1 MWKEIFVICLLL
13 QLSTAGSLPQPTY
26 LVTIPSVI
34 LSGATEKVCAH
45 LAYLNETI
53 QITLTLTHGAKNTT
67 LLEREVREPH
77 WYQCISF
84 QVPAVTKETVGSLVV
99 HGVGDTFQFEKSKK
113 VLIQKV
119 ESGTFVQTDKP
130 IYKPG
135 QTVKFRI
142 VSLDRKFIAVHQKYP
157 VVQLQDPKKN
167 RIAQWLNV
175 ETQQG
180 ITDLQFVLNSDPP
193 LGTYILT
200 VEKYNESRVTHS
212 FKVEEYVLP
221 KFEVQ
226 VKVPHLITILEKQ
239 FAVDICGKYTYG
251 KPMQGDVHFTACR
264 FRRRSANGNKF
275 CQDFTGKVNKNGC
288 FSQEVNTEIY
298 NVTRGGYKMKIEIA
312 GELTEEGTGTVH
324 TESGSIEISSVITT
338 VTFEDTDNYYKPGI
352 PYSGK
357 IKLEK
362 AGGTPLP
369 KENIHLLVSF
379 IVAGKEIEQ
388 EYNYT
393 TDSSGRAY
401 FTLDTSSWNQS
412 TVSLRAS
419 FKQTEM
425 SYVPGLI
432 QPRHNAAHTQ
442 LNPFY
447 SKSNSFLKIQPI
459 RAELSC
465 GTKQTV
471 QADYIIFGN
480 ELENKADH
488 VTFRYLVMS
497 KGEIVLEGHKE
508 VPIGDRRE
516 VLKGTFL
523 LSIPISPDV
532 APIARILIYTIFPSG
547 EVLADAGQFT
557 ISKCFRNKVKLEF
570 STPEDL
576 PGAEMNLHLQAS
588 PGSLCA
594 IRAVDQ
600 SVLLLQPEAE
610 LSSNSVYNLL
620 PVQDLTGYKYN
631 VEDLEPPPCLRS
643 RHMWEGTVMRGP
655 WRENEP
661 DVYNI
666 FKRLGLKLLTDAP
679 VKKPISCRVEDYYE
693 SPRYAF
699 ERLRRPGFGAAG
711 SGMPGPEGNRIL
723 MKNAVVSAVAVDTV
737 PEPVRETVRKYFPE
751 TSIWDLVPV
760 GSSGE
765 KQVPVTIPDTITE
778 WKAGMFCMAD
788 VGFGISPTVSL
799 NAFKPFFLEPTLPYS
814 VIRGEAFTLKATVFN
829 YLSQCIMVQVT
840 LKQTEDFL
848 LGPCDK
854 CDYTSCLCA
863 DEGKTFSWNV
873 TPKTLGE
880 VNFTLSA
887 EALRTEMLCANEAVV
902 VPKKGAIDTVI
913 KPLLVEPEG
922 TEKETTHSSLIC
934 PAGTD
939 QLDSPIREEIS
950 VQVPEDVVEGSARA
964 YVSVLGDIMGS
975 AMQNLDRLL
984 AMPFGCGEQNMVL
997 FAPNI
1002 YILQYLQKTEQ
1013 LTASIKAKAV
1023 NFLESGYRRELNYK
1037 HNDGS
1042 YSAFGNNDPEG
1053 NTWLTAFVLKSFSQA
1068 QPFIFIDEKHLK
1080 EASDWLLRHQKGDGC
1095 FLSVGKLIHS
1105 GMKGGVDDEV
1115 SLTAYITAALLELH
1129 DPSLELMVKKSLSCL
1144 EKAMEN
1150 VTNVYTLALMAY
1162 TFTLAE
1168 DESTREALLKKLD
1181 TWAIKKDGMMHWE
1194 RTDKPKQEDTPF
1206 FWCRAPSAE
1215 VEMTAYVL
1223 LALMSKSEV
1232 TSADIG
1238 SASMIVKWITK
1249 QQNPYGGF
1257 SSTQDTVV
1265 ALHALSKYAGHT
1277 FSKGGEAVTVT
1288 VKSDKGF
1295 QTVFRVDD
1303 TNRLLLQQADLP
1315 HIPATYSN
1323 EVKGKGCV
1331 LVQTVLK
1338 YNIPPPKNES
1348 TFTISVETIPNEC
1361 TEQAEK
1367 VFDLKIQV
1375 RYTGKRSASNM
1386 AIIDIKMLS
1395 GFIPVKKSVK
1405 LLEKAPLVKKLE
1417 IQTTHVIIYLE
1428 ELKVIYGR
1436 MQYILSVEQDFPVKN
1451 LKPAI
1456 AKIYDYYETDES
1468 AITEYSAPCKAD
1480 DDEEKGNTR

>member
-34 LSGATEKVCAH
+34 LSGATGKVCAH
-45 LAYLNETI
+45 LAYLNKTI
-53 QITLTLTHGAKNTT
+53 HITLTLTHGAIKTT
-67 LLEREVREPH
+67 ILEQDVREPH

-84 QVPAVTKETVGSLVV
+84 QVPAVTEETVGSLVV
-99 HGVGDTFQFEKSKK
+99 HGEGDTFQFEKSKK

-180 ITDLQFVLNSDPP
+180 IADLQFVLNSDPP

-200 VEKYNESRVTHS
+200 VEKYKKSRTIHS
-212 FKVEEYVLP
+212 FMVEEYVLP
-221 KFEVQ
+221 KFEIQ
-226 VKVPHLITILEKQ
+226 VKAPHLITILEKQ
-239 FAVDICGKYTYG
+239 FTVEICGKYTYG
-251 KPMQGDVHFTACR
+251 KPVQGDVHFTACR
-264 FRRRSANGNKF
+264 YSFWWALQRET

-288 FSQEVNTEIY
+288 FSQEVNTKIY
-298 NVTRGGYKMKIEIA
+298 NVTRDGYQMKIEIA
-312 GELTEEGTGTVH
+312 GELTEEGTGTVL
-324 TESGSIEISSVITT
+324 TESGSIKISSVITT

-369 KENIHLLVSF
+369 KENIRLLVSF
-379 IVAGKEIEQ
+379 TVARKKIEQ
-388 EYNYT
+388 EYNYA

-412 TVSLRAS
+412 TVSLSAS

-459 RAELSC
+459 RAELRC

-576 PGAEMNLHLQAS
+576 PGAEVNLHLQAS

-610 LSSNSVYNLL
+610 LSSNSVYDLL
-620 PVQDLTGYKYN
+620 PVQDLTGYKDN

-693 SPRYAF
+693 TPRYAF
-699 ERLRRPGFGAAG
+699 SPGILP
-711 SGMPGPEGNRIL
+711 SG
-723 MKNAVVSAVAVDTV
+723 

-751 TSIWDLVPV
+751 TWIWDLVPV
-760 GSSGE
+760 GSCGE
-765 KQVPVTIPDTITE
+765 KQVPITVPDTITE

-887 EALRTEMLCANEAVV
+887 KALCTDTLCANETVV
-902 VPKKGAIDTVI
+902 LPKKGAIDTVI

-922 TEKETTHSSLIC
+922 TEKETTRSSLKC
-934 PAGTD
+934 PA
-939 QLDSPIREEIS
+939 DSPIREEIY
-950 VQVPEDVVEGSARA
+950 VQVPEDVVEGSDRA

-1068 QPFIFIDEKHLK
+1068 QPFIFIDEKHPK

-1115 SLTAYITAALLELH
+1115 SLTAYIAAALLELH
-1129 DPSLELMVKKSLSCL
+1129 NPSLELMVKKSVSCL

-1162 TFTLAE
+1162 TFTLAG
-1168 DESTREALLKKLD
+1168 DKTTKEALLKKLD
-1181 TWAIKKDGMMHWE
+1181 TLAIKKDGMMHWE

-1238 SASMIVKWITK
+1238 SALMIVKWITK

-1303 TNRLLLQQADLP
+1303 TNRLLLQADLP

-1361 TEQAEK
+1361 TEQAER
-1367 VFDLKIQV
+1367 VFDLKTQV

-1417 IQTTHVIIYLE
+1417 IQATHVIIYLE
-1428 ELKVIYGR
+1428 ELKVR
-1436 MQYILSVEQDFPVKN
+1436 PSTYILSVEQDFPVKN

-1468 AITEYSAPCKAD
+1468 AVTEYSDPCKAD